1 MRATTSIIIIII
13 MLFVPQA
20 AVAEATPAV
29 KQYKA
34 LLDEFEQEG
43 GARTFAKRFLNLA
56 EEHQKD
62 PAAVDALLW
71 VVKNV
76 RGRHETTRALDLL
89 TKRHV
94 NSEKVGPAC
103 ANIARSRSVA
113 AEKMLHAV
121 LEQNPNRAA
130 RVQACFYL
138 ALLLDSEAS
147 VVDQL
152 KQQPELTPRVF
163 QYYGKEYGKH
173 LSSLDSVQLA
183 KQREEVYERMLKSFA
198 EVEVQGS
205 TMGKIAE
212 QTLFAI
218 RHLAVG
224 RHAPEINGEDIF
236 GREFKLSDYRGKVVM
251 LTFWGH
257 W

>member
-1 MRATTSIIIIII
+1 MRATTALISL
-13 MLFVPQA
+13 MLIVPQA
-20 AVAEATPAV
+20 AAAQATPAA

-34 LLDEFEQEG
+34 LLDEFDQEG
-43 GARTFAKRFLNLA
+43 GPRLFAKRFLNIA
-56 EEHQKD
+56 EDYQKD

-76 RGRHETTRALDLL
+76 RGRRETTRALDLL
-89 TKRHV
+89 AKRHV

-113 AEKMLHAV
+113 AEKMLRAV
-121 LEQNPNRAA
+121 LERSPKRAA

-138 ALLLDSEAS
+138 ALLLDSEAR

-152 KQQPELTPRVF
+152 KQQPELAPRVL

-198 EVEVQGS
+198 EVEVQGG

-224 RHAPEINGEDIF
+224 RHAPEIKGEDIS